1 MHTIHL
7 KIHDKVY
14 DKFLWF
20 LSKFQKEE
28 IEIINEDKS
37 FTSDQRYLQK
47 ELDEMEN
54 GNAVFY
60 SHEELEERL
69 EKSLKKFEDHL

>member
-69 EKSLKKFEDHL
+69 EKSLKKYEDHL

>member
-69 EKSLKKFEDHL
+69 EKSRKKYEDHL